1 MSTKSRVA
9 TAVAAGYVLG
19 RFKKLR
25 LAVMAGSALTNDSV
39 RNAAL
44 GYVKKGSGRFG
55 STSAGQTLT
64 QQVGAK
70 LVDAGKAAA
79 LAAAASRVDSISDRL
94 AARSSSLRGT
104 ETEEAPEGEAEPT
117 DESESD
123 DEEPTDEAEVED
135 EPTSEADELEP
146 EDEAE
151 DTAEDAEEEA
161 EKPVAR
167 SRRRG
172 RSASPG
178 RRSGA

>member
-9 TAVAAGYVLG
+9 AAIAAGYVLG

-25 LAVMAGSALTNDSV
+25 LAVMAGSALTNDNV

-44 GYVKKGSGRFG
+44 GYVRKGSGRLG

-79 LAAAASRVDSISDRL
+79 LAAAASRVDSVSDRL
-94 AARSSSLRGT
+94 SARSSSLRGT
-104 ETEEAPEGEAEPT
+104 ETEDEAAESQGEPT
-117 DESESD
+117 DAYDDDELP
-123 DEEPTDEAEVED
+123 DEEPADEA
-135 EPTSEADELEP
+135 EPTSEADELED
-146 EDEAE
+146 EDE
-151 DTAEDAEEEA
+151 DEETE
-161 EKPVAR
+161 EPVAR
-167 SRRRG
+167 SSRRG

>member
-1 MSTKSRVA
+1 MSKTSRVA

-25 LAVMAGSALTNDSV
+25 LAVMVGSALANDNV

-44 GYVKKGSGRFG
+44 GYVKKGSGRFSSSPSG
-55 STSAGQTLT
+55 TLT
-64 QQVGAK
+64 QQVGGK

-79 LAAAASRVDSISDRL
+79 LAVAASKVDSISDRM
-94 AARSSSLRGT
+94 AARSQSLRGT
-104 ETEEAPEGEAEPT
+104 DGDTPSE
-117 DESESD
+117 DESEPQN
-123 DEEPTDEAEVED
+123 EY
-135 EPTSEADELEP
+135 
-146 EDEAE
+146 
-151 DTAEDAEEEA
+151 EEEA
-161 EKPVAR
+161 GPASEEAAAADEEDEEAAEQDEEAEEPVTR

>member
-9 TAVAAGYVLG
+9 AAIAAGYVLG

-25 LAVMAGSALTNDSV
+25 LAVMAGSALTNDNV

-44 GYVKKGSGRFG
+44 GYVKKGSGRFS
-55 STSAGQTLT
+55 STSAGQTLS

-94 AARSSSLRGT
+94 SARSTSLRGT
-104 ETEEAPEGEAEPT
+104 DTDEAVEGEVEPT
-117 DESESD
+117 DEYESD
-123 DEEPTDEAEVED
+123 EDLADETGDED
-135 EPTSEADELEP
+135 EPTSEAD
-146 EDEAE
+146 DSEAE
-151 DTAEDAEEEA
+151 DEEE
-161 EKPVAR
+161 ETEEPVAR
-167 SRRRG
+167 SSRRG